1 MAKQITKSEISE
13 KMRIMEACVDTAG
26 FLLDA
31 PFYKQPLVALE
42 ATEFDE
48 LKAEQRLSRGMI
60 AHLDYAIV
68 LELVI
73 KVIWELDNKRPCEH
87 THNIYKL
94 YGELS
99 EKSKRQIETIYD
111 NNAVILANQEG
122 KDKQGNT
129 IRLGDLVS
137 LQTLQEG
144 LQANE
149 ETMKDYKYD
158 GRLRGK
164 SSALGSVIWDEN
176 IDLLW
181 VLPALQFKRVPEALC
196 EYAKNRI
203 DSAP

>member
-111 NNAVILANQEG
+111 NNAVIPPTKKG
-122 KDKQGNT
+122 KTSKGTQF
-129 IRLGDLVS
+129 
-137 LQTLQEG
+137 
-144 LQANE
+144 
-149 ETMKDYKYD
+149 
-158 GRLRGK
+158 
-164 SSALGSVIWDEN
+164 GSVI
-176 IDLLW
+176 
-181 VLPALQFKRVPEALC
+181 
-196 EYAKNRI
+196 
-203 DSAP
+203 